1 MSIGHTVVLLPG
13 LHDTTTQTTALRAAL
28 AKVADVAQ
36 VLTPDITVSR
46 SKPVILEDPA
56 QRVLGA
62 ITAAGIDRAVLIGHG
77 WGTTV
82 ALEIA
87 ATRGERVTALMLSTN
102 ARLERIMLRSLYYG
116 ILNLLPATAVQ
127 QLGARP
133 PEVLELFDQ
142 VRPTDFRS
150 LANRVAVPAVIVV
163 GEQDVA
169 NRGPSAT
176 LARSLPLG
184 NLRVVPR
191 AGAGW
196 RAQQPD
202 MAAKLLVE
210 FLSSLS

>member
-13 LHDTTTQTTALRAAL
+13 LHDTDTQTTALRAAL
-28 AKVADVAQ
+28 AHAPDVAQ
-36 VLTPDITVSR
+36 VITPDITVSR

-56 QRVLGA
+56 LRVLGA
-62 ITAAGIDRAVLIGHG
+62 ISAAGIDRAVLIGHG
-77 WGTTV
+77 WGAMV

-87 ATRGERVTALMLSTN
+87 ATHGERVTALMLSTN
-102 ARLERIMLRSLYYG
+102 ARLERIVLRSLYYG
-116 ILNLLPATAVQ
+116 ILSLLPATVVQ

-133 PEVLELFDQ
+133 PEVLDLLDQ
-142 VRPTDFRS
+142 VRPVDFRS
-150 LANRVAVPAVIVV
+150 FAERVQAPALVVV

-184 NLRVVPR
+184 NVRVVPR

-202 MAAKLLVE
+202 MVRKLLLE
-210 FLSSLS
+210 FLASLS

>member
-13 LHDTTTQTTALRAAL
+13 LHNTATQTTGLRAAL
-28 AKVADVAQ
+28 ANVADVAQ

-56 QRVLGA
+56 HRVLGA
-62 ITAAGIDRAVLIGHG
+62 LSAAGIDRAVLIGHG
-77 WGTTV
+77 WGSMI

-87 ATRGERVTALMLSTN
+87 ATRGERVSALMLSTN
-102 ARLERIMLRSLYYG
+102 ARLERIVLRSLYYG
-116 ILNLLPATAVQ
+116 VLSLLPATVVQ
-127 QLGARP
+127 QLGGRP

-142 VRPTDFRS
+142 VRPADFRS
-150 LANRVAVPAVIVV
+150 LANRVPVPALVIL

-176 LARSLPLG
+176 LAKSLPLG

-196 RAQQPD
+196 QAQQPEVV
-202 MAAKLLVE
+202 AKLLAE